1 MKRILAVVAG
11 ALAAAACSDSTPV
24 SPVSPALPAV
34 PSAQIATG
42 DIIVTNSNDAGPG
55 SFRAAIV
62 IANANPSIES
72 IAFEP
77 SVNTIDLQS
86 TVLYT
91 GSQNLTIHGNRATIN
106 GAGAGGTAF
115 RMNSAGADLTIHEL
129 TVRDAAGH
137 GVHVEVDPNAT
148 GTVAVSLYN
157 VNIIGNHGHGVLV
170 NDQLDPGAE
179 DGVQPDERGSN
190 ASVSVAIVGSSFIG
204 NGFSVSDRDGL
215 RVNEGGAGNLTLVLE
230 RTRAE
235 GNGADGVEID
245 ERGPGSASFDV
256 STTDFTR
263 NGVFDPADL
272 DDGFDI
278 DEYNDGDITGTVANS
293 SANRN
298 YEEGFDFNENNNG
311 DLRVNF
317 TEVTANENGEEGI
330 DLEEDDDFGNSGN
343 LVTVMNGIRTFGN
356 GDGADGA
363 LKIREKE
370 TGNLDV
376 TLTNI
381 ISSHNIGSG
390 IFVRESSGG
399 NALIHIENALSTAN
413 KAGTLDPFSL
423 GHGIELLES
432 GGGDMTAT
440 VVGATVATNAGFGV
454 TASASGTATA
464 ANARGNG
471 NALGLIGGVVTVVP

>member
-1 MKRILAVVAG
+1 MKRILAVAAG
-11 ALAAAACSDSTPV
+11 ALAAAACADSTPV
-24 SPVSPALPAV
+24 SPVSATKPEA
-34 PSAQIATG
+34 PSVQIASG
-42 DIIVTNSNDAGPG
+42 DVIVTNSNDAGPG
-55 SFRAAIV
+55 SFRAAIAL
-62 IANANPSIES
+62 ANANPSIES

-77 SVNTIDLQS
+77 SVNTVDLES
-86 TVLYT
+86 TVLYP
-91 GSQNLTIHGNRATIN
+91 GSQDLTILGNKATIN

-115 RMNSAGADLTIHEL
+115 RTNTVGADLTIREL
-129 TVRDAAGH
+129 TIRDAAGQ

-148 GTVAVSLYN
+148 GTVAVSLSV
-157 VNIIGNHGHGVLV
+157 VNIIDNTGHGVLV
-170 NDQLDPGAE
+170 NDQLDPSTQ
-179 DGVQPDERGSN
+179 DDVQPDERGSN
-190 ASVSVAIVGSSFIG
+190 ASVAVIVVGSTFIG

-235 GNGADGVEID
+235 GNAADGVEID
-245 ERGPGSASFDV
+245 ERGAGNVIIDV
-256 STTDFTR
+256 STTHFTR

-278 DEYNDGDITGTVANS
+278 DEYNDGDITGTIVSS
-293 SANRN
+293 SANHN
-298 YEEGFDFNENNNG
+298 FEEGFDINENNNG

-317 TEVTANENGEEGI
+317 ADVMANENGEEGI

-343 LVTVMNGIRTFGN
+343 LVTVMDGIKTFGN

-376 TLTNI
+376 TLTNV

-399 NALIHIENALSTAN
+399 NATVHIENALSTAN
-413 KAGTLDPFSL
+413 RAGSLDPFSL

-440 VVGATVATNAGFGV
+440 VIAATASANAGAGV

-464 ANARGNG
+464 TNVQGGA

>member
-1 MKRILAVVAG
+1 VKRILAVAAG

-24 SPVSPALPAV
+24 GPSSAAQPVAPAR
-34 PSAQIATG
+34 QIATG
-42 DIIVTNSNDAGPG
+42 DVIVTSSNDAGAG
-55 SFRAAIV
+55 SFRAAIAL
-62 IANANPSIES
+62 ANANPSIQT
-72 IAFEP
+72 IAFDP
-77 SVNTIDLQS
+77 SVNTVDLQS

-91 GSQNLTIHGNRATIN
+91 GSQNLTIHGNKATIN

-115 RMNSAGADLTIHEL
+115 RMNTLGADLTLQEL
-129 TVRDAAGH
+129 TVRDAAGQ

-148 GTVAVSLYN
+148 GTVAVSLYD
-157 VNIIGNHGHGVLV
+157 VNLIGNKSHGVLV
-170 NDQLDPGAE
+170 NDQLDPSTQE
-179 DGVQPDERGSN
+179 GVQPDDRGSI
-190 ASVSVAIVGSSFIG
+190 ASVAVVVVGSSFIA

-215 RVNEGGAGNLTLVLE
+215 RVNEGGAGNLSLVLE
-230 RTRAE
+230 RTNAE

-245 ERGPGSASFDV
+245 ERGAGNVTIDV
-256 STTDFTR
+256 TATDFTR

-278 DEYNDGDITGTVANS
+278 DEYNDGDITGTIVNS

-298 YEEGFDFNENNNG
+298 YEEGFDINENNNG
-311 DLRVNF
+311 DLRVDF
-317 TEVTANENGEEGI
+317 AKVTANENGEEGI

-343 LVTVMNGIRTFGN
+343 LVTVMTDIKTFGN

-376 TLTNI
+376 TLTNV

-399 NALIHIENALSTAN
+399 NAVISIENALSTAN
-413 KAGTLDPFSL
+413 KAGALDPFSL

-432 GGGDMTAT
+432 GGGDMTAS
-440 VVGATVATNAGFGV
+440 VVGATVSANAGFGV

-464 ANARGNG
+464 ANVQGG
-471 NALGLIGGVVTVVP
+471 SNALGLIGGIVTVAP